1 MTRTQANLILVTIT
15 ISWGTSYIFMKM
27 AADTMSAFSI
37 VALRFGI
44 AFILMFL
51 LFYKKMLK
59 VDRRTLQYSFVLGAL
74 LAATFIVFIAGVR
87 TTSASVAGFLTST
100 TVMFVPL
107 FQMIITRKLPVR
119 KIRIAVLLAFI
130 GLLLFSIK
138 GDFSLSTGA
147 LLCLAG
153 AAIYGVYIIVTNK
166 FAKEVDAFVLGI
178 YQLGFTGVI
187 ALMFVFI
194 AQTPLTPPSKME
206 WIAVLGLAI
215 ICTAYGTTMQP
226 VAQKYTTAENTGF
239 IFALEPL
246 FAAGFAFI
254 LLNET
259 LTGQEYIGAAFI
271 LISVLIANYT
281 PREKKVVST
290 S

>member
-226 VAQKYTTAENTGF
+226 VAQKYTTAESTGF

>member
-59 VDRRTLQYSFVLGAL
+59 VDRRTLQYSLVLGAL

-226 VAQKYTTAENTGF
+226 VAQKYTTAESTGF

-281 PREKKVVST
+281 PREKKVVTT